1 MTQHH
6 LSLKTRLILVGLIAL
21 LLSVVPSALLIGKFA
36 SESEQ
41 AAREAQGLP
50 PNEAWQAA
58 LKTLQ
63 IHRQLGA
70 ETLSTRPAAREEL
83 PAAQQAVRAAL
94 AAVTARLAAN
104 EDASARNLAA
114 VKAVA
119 SEFDLLAADLRDG
132 KLDSAKLLAGQQA
145 LAAQTFRA
153 MGELNHDAGLSL
165 EVDPA
170 LYHAVIAGL
179 QISPQV
185 GDALSELSSMARAAA
200 VDEIAQLTAALTR
213 YRENNEA
220 LQQEMRLAIHAS
232 GSESH
237 LAPSL
242 SALLPQA
249 QQQRKLVDDALKAAS
264 LDVNYPLEQLAASFS
279 NAAAL
284 QSDLSAQVLKTLGSE
299 LTQRRES
306 SAFKRNA
313 LLITLVVLLAV
324 MGMVMLRAMRRLLAP
339 VAQMIEVAER
349 IAGGDLSQ
357 PVPQGRRDEMGRV
370 LVALQHMQARLR
382 QLVEEIHAGAG
393 NIRSAAQEIALGNQD
408 LASRTEQAAAQLQQT
423 SANVDFL
430 DQVVRDS
437 TRAVGEAAGLAQR
450 TSGVAGDGGRVVEQ
464 LASTMASIHESSNR
478 IADITGL
485 IDGLAFQT
493 NILALNAAVE
503 AARAGEQGRG
513 FAVVAAEVRSLAGRS
528 AAAAREIKVL
538 IQHSVERVE
547 SGATLAT
554 DAGAS
559 MQRILAQVN
568 QVSSVIQGM
577 DGRARSQAEQTH
589 DLGDAVR
596 AIDAMTQQNAALVE
610 QSAASALSLR
620 GQAESMD
627 AAVQAFRL

>member
-1 MTQHH
+1 
-6 LSLKTRLILVGLIAL
+6 
-21 LLSVVPSALLIGKFA
+21 
-36 SESEQ
+36 
-41 AAREAQGLP
+41 
-50 PNEAWQAA
+50 
-58 LKTLQ
+58 
-63 IHRQLGA
+63 
-70 ETLSTRPAAREEL
+70 
-83 PAAQQAVRAAL
+83 
-94 AAVTARLAAN
+94 
-104 EDASARNLAA
+104 
-114 VKAVA
+114 
-119 SEFDLLAADLRDG
+119 
-132 KLDSAKLLAGQQA
+132 
-145 LAAQTFRA
+145 
-153 MGELNHDAGLSL
+153 
-165 EVDPA
+165 
-170 LYHAVIAGL
+170 

-237 LAPSL
+237 LAPAL

-284 QSDLSAQVLKTLGSE
+284 QSDLSAQVLRTLGSE

-313 LLITLVVLLAV
+313 LLITLVVLLSV

-554 DAGAS
+554 DAGES